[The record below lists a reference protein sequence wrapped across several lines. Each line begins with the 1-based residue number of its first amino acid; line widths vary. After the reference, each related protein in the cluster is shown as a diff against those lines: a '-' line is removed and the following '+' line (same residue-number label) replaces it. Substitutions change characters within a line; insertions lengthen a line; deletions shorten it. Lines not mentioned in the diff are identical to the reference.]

1 MHMSSSSMRLASLRA
16 AAASRSGVLASRRGM
31 SLVEIMVVIAIIG
44 VLMTVIAVNV
54 LGFLDD
60 ANADATKIQI
70 KKMEESLTVYAAKH
84 KGKFPTTGE
93 GLAAVKKYL
102 PDGEVPTDS
111 WGNAYLYFSPG
122 THGDHDFEIISLGK
136 DGKEGGAESDA
147 DITSYTAA
155 E

>member
-1 MHMSSSSMRLASLRA
+1 
-16 AAASRSGVLASRRGM
+16 M

-60 ANADATKIQI
+60 ANVDATKIQI

-122 THGDHDFEIISLGK
+122 THGDHPFEIISLGK
-136 DGKEGGAESDA
+136 DGKEGGTDADA
-147 DITSYTAA
+147 DIASYSAGAA